1 MLKKLSL
8 RARLTLL
15 SALVTAG
22 SALLLTAVSMVS
34 ADRIFVQ
41 QLQQE
46 LVTAQVQYAAGA
58 GTALPRP
65 GGTVPDD
72 GIRDGGWGILV
83 SPEEPPE
90 EGLDET
96 GYTVAVTFSKAG
108 KRFNLWGAAGLLLVT
123 LLGTGATWLMAGQA
137 LRPVRELSAAI
148 EEVSGSDLSRRV
160 DANGRQDEVG
170 RLTNSFNA
178 MMDKVSA
185 SFERQKR
192 FSASAAHE
200 LRTPLAN
207 IQLGMEVLELE
218 ERPSPARMEKAL
230 AVAKTNTERMIRLVE
245 DLLRLSSNQ
254 QDEPQGEVSLAE
266 LCSEALGELSP
277 RIAEKRLTV
286 TADVPPGLRVR
297 GSRSMLF
304 RALFNLAEN
313 AVKYNR
319 EGGSIHL
326 SASAGEGWAKLRV
339 EDTGAGICAEDL
351 EHIFEP
357 FYRADRSRSRAMGG
371 SGLGLTL
378 VRDIAERHGG
388 AVGVQSAAG
397 EGTVFTL
404 SLPLSEDGA
413 V

>member
-72 GIRDGGWGILV
+72 GIRDGGGGILV

-137 LRPVRELSAAI
+137 LRPVRELS
-148 EEVSGSDLSRRV
+148 GRV